1 MLRFGGGGG
10 GGTSLGEWE
19 HNNND
24 SILII
29 CVLQCTRLFKEAH
42 AAFDQGRGFERGRGG
57 NLPSPLMAFFNIHV
71 IDIFTT
77 Y

>member
-1 MLRFGGGGG
+1 MCFEVHLA
-10 GGTSLGEWE
+10 
-19 HNNND
+19 
-24 SILII
+24 
-29 CVLQCTRLFKEAH
+29 FKKAH
-42 AAFDQGRGFERGRGG
+42 AAFDQGRGFEEGGGGG

>member
-1 MLRFGGGGG
+1 M
-10 GGTSLGEWE
+10 TVYSLYVFAV
-19 HNNND
+19 HQAF
-24 SILII
+24 L
-29 CVLQCTRLFKEAH
+29 KKAH

-57 NLPSPLMAFFNIHV
+57 NLPSPPMALFSIHV